1 MAEDWD
7 LYAVVRSYRT
17 AAATSTTSATV
28 DTTNPT
34 LAPAVENTNQD
45 LGGEWSSFANLPD
58 SFQNAADNPSGF
70 PGFISPKEDSFQGLE
85 EIYNEQQHENT
96 EPYSTNATTSLHH
109 QYSPV
114 LQEFQKQQ
122 QYTLQP
128 DQLSFYPQQSQHM
141 IQPRHQQQHLHL
153 TLGSSTLSFPC
164 TSPQPIRSRRR

>member
-1 MAEDWD
+1 MNEDWD

-17 AAATSTTSATV
+17 AAATSTTSAAATPTV
-28 DTTNPT
+28 D
-34 LAPAVENTNQD
+34 PAVENTNQD

-58 SFQNAADNPSGF
+58 SFQNAADNPSDF
-70 PGFISPKEDSFQGLE
+70 PGFISPKEDSVHGLE

-96 EPYSTNATTSLHH
+96 EPYSINATTSLHH

-122 QYTLQP
+122 QYSLQP
-128 DQLSFYPQQSQHM
+128 EQLSFYPQQSQHM
-141 IQPRHQQQHLHL
+141 ILPRHQQQHLHL
-153 TLGSSTLSFPC
+153 TLGSSTPSFPC